1 MSLLIKDNKSFAFPL
16 FLFQSRAFYHLQL
29 APEIHMVDF
38 DEVNSFIIITVV
50 LNDINVGGSQVTF
63 LPANSRH
70 FLEQH
75 ADRNFPVCHRF
86 SFKLLICILGPIVN
100 V

>member
-1 MSLLIKDNKSFAFPL
+1 
-16 FLFQSRAFYHLQL
+16 
-29 APEIHMVDF
+29 MVDF